1 MPVSP
6 SANAQSLNGSS
17 DRSSKLLIGSIESFS
32 GKSAT
37 VLGLAMQLRA
47 KNLSIAYAKPIGT
60 CPSEQYD
67 SLDEDTRFI
76 SDTLH
81 LTPEQIRPTLF
92 SLDADTITKQLAEE
106 NQQYQQ
112 EIKNVL
118 TNEDEDILLIE
129 GPGNLEEGTLFGL
142 SLPDMARVSNASV
155 VLVTRYRS
163 ALVVDK
169 LIAAKEKLGNQLI
182 GVVMNDVPEPLI
194 EEAKTTVKGCL
205 ERHDI
210 PVLGVLPRTAIM
222 RSVSVEALVH
232 HLSAELL
239 HKPERID
246 QIMVEEISIG
256 AMNANSALRYFSK
269 AHNMVVVTGGD
280 RFDIQMA
287 ALESSTQCLV
297 LTGRLAPRADIL
309 ERAHDLEVP
318 ILSVDLDTLTT
329 VDIIEQAF
337 DQVRLHEPIKVEC
350 IGHLMNQHFDTERLM
365 AALGLNA
372 AVTA

>member
-1 MPVSP
+1 MSQPSNRVS
-6 SANAQSLNGSS
+6 G
-17 DRSSKLLIGSIESFS
+17 RSSKLLIGSIESFS

-37 VLGLAMQLRA
+37 VLGLAMQLRSHD
-47 KNLSIAYAKPIGT
+47 LSIAYAKPIGT
-60 CPSEQYD
+60 CPSEVD
-67 SLDEDTRFI
+67 DCTDEDVRFI
-76 SDTLH
+76 SSTLK
-81 LTPEQIRPTLF
+81 LTDNQIRPTLF
-92 SLDADTITKQLAEE
+92 TLDTDTITQQLSKEKHLF
-106 NQQYQQ
+106 QQ
-112 EIKNVL
+112 EVEAAL
-118 TNEDEDILLIE
+118 TQKEEDILLIE
-129 GPGNLEEGTLFGL
+129 GPGDLEEGALFGL
-142 SLPDMARVSNASV
+142 SLPDMAAMSEAAV

-169 LIAAKEKLGNQLI
+169 LLAAKEKLGEQLV
-182 GVVMNDVPEPLI
+182 GVVMNDVPESLF
-194 EEAKTTVKGCL
+194 EEAKTVVKDCL

-232 HLSAELL
+232 HLNAELL
-239 HKPERID
+239 HKPDRID

-309 ERAHDLEVP
+309 ERANDLEVP

-350 IGHLMNQHFDTERLM
+350 IGHLMAQHFDTERLM
-365 AALGLNA
+365 ASLGLSP
-372 AVTA
+372 AVVA